1 MTNYLKGIEDGVIY
15 MLTFFFLGLIISLFF
30 AANPNYSSLTQYQSI
45 FSIMPVLLGIF
56 GLALGFSS
64 SIKEEKEKS
73 AQAQKT

>member
-1 MTNYLKGIEDGVIY
+1 MVNYLKGIEDGVIY
-15 MLTFFFLGLIISLFF
+15 MLTFFFLGLVIALFF
-30 AANPNYSSLTQYQSI
+30 ATNPNYSSLAQFQSI

-64 SIKEEKEKS
+64 AVKEEKEKS